1 MVTPNKIRRALAK
14 LESATRDAAKRQ
26 GVAVLGRHNPRLYA
40 LALLQGDD
48 ALIYDLARALNFEM
62 GEGAADFRNMPA
74 DAKPRALG
82 AGASSTA
89 CDDQHTTA
97 KGL

>member
-1 MVTPNKIRRALAK
+1 MIDRETLIARIDFFTAECERDSYTDTGEAHELLAEIREALAAP
-14 LESATRDAAKRQ
+14 E
-26 GVAVLGRHNPRLYA
+26 GV
-40 LALLQGDD
+40 
-48 ALIYDLARALNFEM
+48 
-62 GEGAADFRNMPA
+62 ADFRNMPA

-97 KGL
+97 RRL